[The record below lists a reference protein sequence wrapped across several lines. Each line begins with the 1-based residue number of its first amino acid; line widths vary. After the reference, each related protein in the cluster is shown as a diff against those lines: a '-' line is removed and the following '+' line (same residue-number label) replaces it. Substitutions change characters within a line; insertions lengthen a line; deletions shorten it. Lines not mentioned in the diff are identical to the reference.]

1 MHQIPSEDVE
11 MLIRLQVRKILTAPG
26 MVIQFAEKSGLNTVE
41 VLEFFKEEFWNE
53 LSPGEYNRMV
63 QLLVKQAVIWNDRLE
78 IELRTAGVKSLVE
91 VIANE

>member
-1 MHQIPSEDVE
+1 
-11 MLIRLQVRKILTAPG
+11 MLVRLQLRKILTEPA
-26 MVIQFAEKSGLNTVE
+26 MVAQFAENTGLNPTD
-41 VLEFFKEEFWNE
+41 VLDFFGEEFWNE
-53 LSPGEYNRMV
+53 LSPGEYNRMI